1 MNPIY
6 TLSSIS
12 TAKENIKLIATY
24 VYFGNI
30 NSTKSSIQR
39 SIKSSMMKKANQF
52 AQLWAGQ
59 VNDYKKFKNLFV
71 KYLKEQTPH

>member
-1 MNPIY
+1 MNLTY

-12 TAKENIKLIATY
+12 TVKENIKLIATH
-24 VYFGNI
+24 VCSRNI
-30 NSTKSSIQR
+30 DSTKSSMQR
-39 SIKSSMMKKANQF
+39 SIKSSMMKKTNQF

-59 VNDYKKFKNLFV
+59 VNDYKKFKNLFA

>member
-12 TAKENIKLIATY
+12 TAKKNIKLIATH
-24 VYFGNI
+24 VCSGNI
-30 NSTKSSIQR
+30 DSTKSSMQR
-39 SIKSSMMKKANQF
+39 SIKSSMMKKVNQF